1 MHGRGTGLPLFIFAL
16 GKWASVSIAAAF
28 FPCVPCL
35 PWLLPAFPTMNWTHV
50 HLALNHVPV
59 LGSIFVALLLIA
71 GFVKKS
77 EELKRMSLW
86 WFVVLT
92 LLAIPIKFTGDFAF
106 EANEQADWMETPMA
120 TAHEQSA
127 DQATTGVFLLG
138 IAAGDGLFLGRKG
151 RAMPKWVY
159 PVALALA
166 LVTFGLMARAANL
179 GGQIRHTEI
188 RAD

>member
-1 MHGRGTGLPLFIFAL
+1 
-16 GKWASVSIAAAF
+16 
-28 FPCVPCL
+28 
-35 PWLLPAFPTMNWTHV
+35 
-50 HLALNHVPV
+50 
-59 LGSIFVALLLIA
+59 
-71 GFVKKS
+71 
-77 EELKRMSLW
+77 
-86 WFVVLT
+86 
-92 LLAIPIKFTGDFAF
+92 
-106 EANEQADWMETPMA
+106 DWMETPMA

-138 IAAGDGLFLGRKG
+138 IAAGVGLFLGRKG

>member
-1 MHGRGTGLPLFIFAL
+1 M
-16 GKWASVSIAAAF
+16 
-28 FPCVPCL
+28 
-35 PWLLPAFPTMNWTHV
+35 

-59 LGSIFVALLLIA
+59 LGSLFVALILIA

-86 WFVVLT
+86 WFVALT
-92 LLAIPIKFTGDFAF
+92 ALAIPIKFTGDFAF
-106 EANEQADWMETPMA
+106 EVNEKAAWMESSLA
-120 TAHEQSA
+120 KAHEQSA

-138 IAAGDGLFLGRKG
+138 MVAGVGLFLGRKG

-159 PVALALA
+159 PATLILA

-188 RAD
+188 RGD

>member
-1 MHGRGTGLPLFIFAL
+1 
-16 GKWASVSIAAAF
+16 
-28 FPCVPCL
+28 
-35 PWLLPAFPTMNWTHV
+35 MNWTHL

-59 LGSIFVALLLIA
+59 LGSLFVALILIA

-77 EELKRMSLW
+77 EELKRLSLW
-86 WFVVLT
+86 WFVALT
-92 LLAIPIKFTGDFAF
+92 VVAIPIKFTGDFAF
-106 EANEQADWMETPMA
+106 EANEKAAWMESSLA

-138 IAAGDGLFLGRKG
+138 IVAGVGLFLGRKG
-151 RAMPKWVY
+151 RTMPKWVY
-159 PVALALA
+159 PAALILA

-188 RAD
+188 RAAG